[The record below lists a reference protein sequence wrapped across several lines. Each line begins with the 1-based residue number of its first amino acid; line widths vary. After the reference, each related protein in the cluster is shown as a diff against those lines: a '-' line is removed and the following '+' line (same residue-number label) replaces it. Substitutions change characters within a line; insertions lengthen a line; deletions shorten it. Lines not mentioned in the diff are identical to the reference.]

1 MFRTRSLRARFV
13 LGTVLLI
20 AVSLV
25 LAGIMVA
32 TLMRTY
38 ITDGFHEEMQ
48 IHIEELAALTAI
60 DEKGQP
66 YLKRRLSDPR
76 FIPVNSGFYW
86 EVERDGFTR
95 IKSPSLV
102 SGDLTGKLAK
112 RTAQSWAFL
121 QGPTGKM
128 LEYGMLRYPEKDK
141 APLRLSIA
149 TDTRL
154 IEQVLS
160 DFNWPLMYVLAGFAA
175 AMTVLGS
182 MQVVYSLKPLQRM
195 KTAVADIRSGKAAHM
210 VGQYPSEFSPL
221 VSDLNQL
228 LDANS
233 EMIRSA
239 RIQAGNLA
247 HGLRT
252 PLAIMMDE
260 AQEIALKGETES
272 ANTLMNGC
280 RQMLR
285 YVEYYTARART
296 AALARIP
303 GQVASLRATL
313 EPIITAM
320 RRLHKGRDINIC
332 LGDFP
337 DIVMACDEVDLEEM
351 TSNLIDNACKWA
363 KTRVMASWEEDSQ
376 WVVIFIDDD
385 GPGLAPDEY
394 ENVFRVGERLDM
406 ETPGTGLGLSIV
418 RDLVKLYHGNIA
430 LSKSPL
436 GGLRAA
442 LALPKS
448 VVATVQ

>member
-1 MFRTRSLRARFV
+1 MFQTNSLRTRFV
-13 LGTVLLI
+13 LGTVTLI
-20 AVSLV
+20 AVSLLFTGV
-25 LAGIMVA
+25 MVS

-38 ITDGFHEEMQ
+38 ITNGFHEEMQ
-48 IHIEELAALTAI
+48 IHVEELAALAAV

-66 YLKRRLSDPR
+66 YLMRRLSDPR
-76 FIPVNSGFYW
+76 FIPANSGYYW
-86 EVERDGFTR
+86 EVERDGFKT

-102 SGDLTGKLAK
+102 SGNLTGKLAK
-112 RTAQSWAFL
+112 RTEKDWEFL
-121 QGPTGKM
+121 NDANGAM
-128 LEYGMLRYPEKDK
+128 LEYGMLTYPEKNK
-141 APLRLSIA
+141 PPLRLSMA
-149 TDTRL
+149 TETRL
-154 IEQVLS
+154 IEQVIS
-160 DFNWPLMYVLAGFAA
+160 DFNWPLIYALVCFAA
-175 AMTVLGS
+175 AMAVLGS
-182 MQVVYSLKPLQRM
+182 IQVIFSLKPLKAMQ
-195 KTAVADIRSGKAAHM
+195 AAIADIRSGKATHVA
-210 VGQYPSEFSPL
+210 GQYPSEILPL

-228 LDANS
+228 LDAKG

-272 ANTLMNGC
+272 ADTFMNGC

-285 YVEYYTARART
+285 YVEYYTARARS
-296 AALARIP
+296 AALAGIP

-320 RRLHKGRDINIC
+320 RRLHKGRNISIC

-337 DIVMACDEVDLEEM
+337 DIILSCDDVDLEEM
-351 TSNLIDNACKWA
+351 ISNLIDNGCKWA
-363 KTRVMASWEEDSQ
+363 KTRVMTSWQEDER

-385 GPGLAPDEY
+385 GPGLAPNEY
-394 ENVFRVGERLDM
+394 EKVFRVGERLDID
-406 ETPGTGLGLSIV
+406 TPGTGFGLSIV
-418 RDLVKLYHGNIA
+418 SDLVKLYHGTIA

-436 GGLRAA
+436 GGLRVS

-448 VVATVQ
+448 LVTVP